1 MRPYFAVFRGPVDHA
16 IFELGFGLWQHVS
29 QASHRLWVAAVA
41 LPDRGRDAMLDDLP
55 DEFFRFPPF

>member
-1 MRPYFAVFRGPVDHA
+1 MRPNFAVFRGRMDHA

-29 QASHRLWVAAVA
+29 QASHRLWVAAVT
-41 LPDRGRDAMLDDLP
+41 LPDRDCDSVRDDVP